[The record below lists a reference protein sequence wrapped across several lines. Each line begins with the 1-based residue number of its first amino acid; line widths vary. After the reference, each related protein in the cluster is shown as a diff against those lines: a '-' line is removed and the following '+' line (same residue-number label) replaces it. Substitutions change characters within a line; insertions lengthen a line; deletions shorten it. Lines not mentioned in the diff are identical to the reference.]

1 MIQIWNSAE
10 FSLVFTTCT
19 ELYYDVNL
27 AISTSMIICTLEC
40 EINVPAG
47 INMPAGKIYEN
58 NKHASWK
65 I

>member
-27 AISTSMIICTLEC
+27 AIPASMIICTQTPLISEPPHLFVYM
-40 EINVPAG
+40 EG
-47 INMPAGKIYEN
+47 FKEGKD
-58 NKHASWK
+58 KM
-65 I
+65 